1 MRPAS
6 TWWVT
11 TLCAYPLDGL
21 HFIMPQERMKI
32 TMAFVPGYDNDIFV
46 SYAHV
51 DNVPLPGAEEGW
63 VSTLMRGLKT
73 RLAQLLGR
81 SGDFVVWR
89 DPNLSAHEPLTPQLL
104 DALTQSA
111 ALLIVL
117 SPGYLA
123 SEWCLREKSTFLQLA
138 HQRVRAGSRVF
149 VIERHRF
156 QPNEKPD
163 ELRELL
169 GYRF

>member
-111 ALLIVL
+111 TLLIVL
-117 SPGYLA
+117 
-123 SEWCLREKSTFLQLA
+123 
-138 HQRVRAGSRVF
+138 
-149 VIERHRF
+149 
-156 QPNEKPD
+156 
-163 ELRELL
+163 
-169 GYRF
+169 